1 MSAARRAAPKGGADR
16 TGAAQRRTVI
26 TPFLGKR
33 ASVSVQANA
42 CAAGVTPEPKGDGG
56 RVVQ

>member
-1 MSAARRAAPKGGADR
+1 MSAPPGRPKGRQRR

-26 TPFLGKR
+26 TPFLGK
-33 ASVSVQANA
+33 
-42 CAAGVTPEPKGDGG
+42 GVGG